1 MKHSPRIL
9 LVDDDQAFLRLLSM
23 RLDSEGYETQA
34 ATSGEQ
40 ALALVPTFQPE
51 LIITDLRMDGMD
63 GMTLFDR
70 LHESNTSLPVMILT
84 AHGSIPHAIEAT
96 QRGAFSYLTKP
107 FESADLLKDVAR
119 ALTLHA
125 GPTADADEEG
135 EVVDEE
141 WCKSIITRNPVMHTL
156 LSQARRA
163 AATDVSILIQSESG
177 TGKELL
183 ARAIHDASKRAD
195 QPFLALN
202 CSAVPEALL
211 ESELFGHAKGAFTG
225 ATRKHDGLFQ
235 AAEGGTLFL
244 DEVGDMPLGFQA
256 KLLRALQ
263 EKEVRPVGSTQGVT
277 TDVRIVAATHRD
289 LAAEV
294 AQKRFRED
302 LYYRLNVI
310 QLEIPPL
317 RERREDIPLLADH
330 FLQDL
335 ASADDHTQRKH
346 FAPEAMELLVGA
358 AWPGNVR
365 QLRNIVEQT
374 TVLSPTSVVPASQ
387 VQQALKSGDSEI
399 PPLAEARER
408 FERRYLVEILQ
419 ITEGNVTQAA
429 QLAKRNRTEFYKLL
443 NRHHIDPHQFRV
455 GSREDSGAE

>member
-1 MKHSPRIL
+1 MTHSPRIL
-9 LVDDDQAFLRLLSM
+9 LVDDDKAFLRLLSM
-23 RLDSEGYETQA
+23 RLESEGYET
-34 ATSGEQ
+34 ATATGGEQ
-40 ALALVPTFQPE
+40 ALSLLPTFQPE
-51 LIITDLRMDGMD
+51 LVITDLRMDGMD

-70 LHESNTSLPVMILT
+70 VHGTNPSLPVMILT

-107 FESADLLKDVAR
+107 FESTELLEDVSR
-119 ALTLHA
+119 ALALHGSGA
-125 GPTADADEEG
+125 SPESAEEG
-135 EVVDEE
+135 VDEE
-141 WCKSIITRNPVMHTL
+141 WCKDIITRNQLMRTM
-156 LSQARRA
+156 LSQAQRA
-163 AATDVSILIQSESG
+163 AASDVSILIQSESG

-183 ARAIHDASKRAD
+183 ARAIHNASKRAD

-211 ESELFGHAKGAFTG
+211 ESELFGHTKGAFTG
-225 ATRKHDGLFQ
+225 ATRDHNGLFQ
-235 AAEGGTLFL
+235 AARGGTLFL

-263 EKEVRPVGSTQGVT
+263 EKEVRPVGATKGVS

-289 LAAEV
+289 LAEEV

-310 QLEIPPL
+310 QLGIPPL
-317 RERREDIPLLADH
+317 RERREDIPLLADY
-330 FLQDL
+330 FLQEF
-335 ASADDHTQRKH
+335 SNGQESERKH
-346 FAPEAMELLVGA
+346 FAPEAMELMLGA
-358 AWPGNVR
+358 PWPGNVR

-374 TVLSPTSVVPASQ
+374 TVLSPTSVIPASQ
-387 VQQALKSGDSEI
+387 VQQALKSGDNEI

-443 NRHHIDPHQFRV
+443 NRHHIDPHQFRND
-455 GSREDSGAE
+455 GRSEDVAK